1 MFDFNVIKMF
11 GRQAEATKILAN
23 GEEENRCYHIYPDEN
38 TIWACFVK
46 YYFRLLTFHFHE
58 CIIP

>member
-11 GRQAEATKILAN
+11 RRQAEATKILAN

-38 TIWACFVK
+38 TIWACFV
-46 YYFRLLTFHFHE
+46 
-58 CIIP
+58 